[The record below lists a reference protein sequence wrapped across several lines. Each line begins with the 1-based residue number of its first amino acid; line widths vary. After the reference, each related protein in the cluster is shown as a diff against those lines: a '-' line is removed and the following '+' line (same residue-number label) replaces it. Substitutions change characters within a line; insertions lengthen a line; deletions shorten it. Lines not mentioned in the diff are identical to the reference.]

1 MKTIIFSSV
10 LLLHIGCTIAQEFK
24 LDASY
29 EYMYSGQWDK
39 AIQTYNVSRPFLT
52 EKQPLLMNGLN
63 TSISYVFKNEKH
75 LKHGINLS
83 YAYFQSSAE
92 NENFNNILQLHFI
105 NLGYI
110 LHYENKEKSKG
121 LYSDLI
127 ISATSSGLFR
137 RINENPFVYDE
148 TTSKAFGIGGDIC
161 LKAGYCLTLKNNYF
175 LSPFISIGY
184 IPYLY
189 SPNSE
194 AVINQT
200 KELTN
205 KNWTGILRTQIG
217 LTFHLKRQQND

>member
-1 MKTIIFSSV
+1 MKSIIFSTV
-10 LLLHIGCTIAQEFK
+10 LLLNIGCTIAQEIK
-24 LDASY
+24 MDASY
-29 EYMYSGQWDK
+29 EYLYSSQWDK

-63 TSISYVFKNEKH
+63 TSISYVFKNEAH
-75 LKHGINLS
+75 VKHGINVS

-110 LHYENKEKSKG
+110 LHYENAEKSKG
-121 LYSDLI
+121 LYADLI

-137 RINENPFVYDE
+137 TLDGNLFEYDE
-148 TTSKAFGIGGDIC
+148 TRSKAFGIGGDIC
-161 LKAGYCLTLKNNYF
+161 LKAGYCLTLKNNFY
-175 LSPFISIGY
+175 LSPFLSIGY
-184 IPYLY
+184 TPYLY

-200 KELTN
+200 KELTS
-205 KNWTGILRTQIG
+205 KNWTGILTTQIG
-217 LTFHLKRQQND
+217 LTFHLKRQ

>member
-1 MKTIIFSSV
+1 MKSIIFSSV

-29 EYMYSGQWDK
+29 EYLYSSQWDK

-75 LKHGINLS
+75 LKHGINVS

-110 LHYENKEKSKG
+110 LHYESKEKSKG
-121 LYSDLI
+121 LYADLI

-137 RINENPFVYDE
+137 TLDGNPFEYDE
-148 TTSKAFGIGGDIC
+148 TRSKAFGIGGDIC

-175 LSPFISIGY
+175 LSPFISIAY
-184 IPYLY
+184 TPYLY

-200 KELTN
+200 KELTS

-217 LTFHLKRQQND
+217 LTFHLKPQQND

>member
-1 MKTIIFSSV
+1 
-10 LLLHIGCTIAQEFK
+10 LHIGCTIAQEFK

-29 EYMYSGQWDK
+29 EYLYSNQWDK

-75 LKHGINLS
+75 LKHGINVR

-110 LHYENKEKSKG
+110 LHYESKEKSKG

-175 LSPFISIGY
+175 LSPFISIAY
-184 IPYLY
+184 TPYLY

-200 KELTN
+200 KELTS
-205 KNWTGILRTQIG
+205 KNWTGILTTQIG

>member
-1 MKTIIFSSV
+1 MKSIIFSSV
-10 LLLHIGCTIAQEFK
+10 LLLHIGCTIAQEIK
-24 LDASY
+24 MDASY
-29 EYMYSGQWDK
+29 EYLYSSQWDK

-63 TSISYVFKNEKH
+63 TSISYVFKNEAH
-75 LKHGINLS
+75 VKHGINVS

-110 LHYENKEKSKG
+110 LHYENAEKSKG
-121 LYSDLI
+121 LYADLI

-137 RINENPFVYDE
+137 TLDGNPFEYDE
-148 TTSKAFGIGGDIC
+148 TRSKAFGIGGDIC
-161 LKAGYCLTLKNNYF
+161 LKAGYYLTLKNNFY
-175 LSPFISIGY
+175 LSPFLSIAY
-184 IPYLY
+184 TPYLY

-200 KELTN
+200 KELTS
-205 KNWTGILRTQIG
+205 KNWTGILTTQIG

>member
-1 MKTIIFSSV
+1 MKSIIFSTI
-10 LLLHIGCTIAQEFK
+10 LLLHIGCTIAQEIK
-24 LDASY
+24 MDASY
-29 EYMYSGQWDK
+29 EYLYSNQWDK

-75 LKHGINLS
+75 LKHGINVR

-110 LHYENKEKSKG
+110 LHYESKEKSKG

-148 TTSKAFGIGGDIC
+148 TSSKAFGIGGDIC

-175 LSPFISIGY
+175 LSPFISIAY
-184 IPYLY
+184 TPYLY

-200 KELTN
+200 KELTS
-205 KNWTGILRTQIG
+205 KNWTGILTTQIG